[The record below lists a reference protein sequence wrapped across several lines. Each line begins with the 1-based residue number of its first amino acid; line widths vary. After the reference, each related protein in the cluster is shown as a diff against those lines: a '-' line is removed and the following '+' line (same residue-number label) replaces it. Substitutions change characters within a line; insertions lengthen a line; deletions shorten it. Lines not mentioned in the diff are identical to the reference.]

1 MADVSSVLDAK
12 DGDWCFPTPG
22 KGYHPALT
30 KTQDKTKSFFFSP
43 WSKLFFF
50 GCEKKKKI
58 SIVGLYHVSK
68 GGEGFCPQSSCP
80 NICLLHSGE

>member
-30 KTQDKTKSFFFSP
+30 KTQDKTKSFFFPPGANYSF
-43 WSKLFFF
+43 LAV
-50 GCEKKKKI
+50 KKKKI